1 MLKIKTALVL
11 CAGFGKRLKPLTN
24 KTPKPLLKIK
34 NITLLENTLNLL
46 HKLNIKNVLI
56 NTFYLKNQIKDFIY
70 KKNFELNIK
79 IIEENEIILD
89 TGGGILNMIS
99 KTEDEDFITLN
110 PDTFWSDDHVKEI
123 NEMEKYYFSNSIKNI
138 LLVVNKKKSFDNR
151 HKGDFNLKDNH
162 LVRSTSCELIYT
174 GCQLLN
180 KNIFKGIHKKIFSL
194 NDIWDRLEKNK
205 KLFGFESKVQFNHI
219 TDIEI
224 YNKFSKNN

>member
-1 MLKIKTALVL
+1 MRKIKTALVL

-110 PDTFWSDDHVKEI
+110 PDTFWSNDHVKEI
-123 NEMEKYYFSNSIKNI
+123 NEMEKYYFSNSIKDI
-138 LLVVNKKKSFDNR
+138 LLVVNKKKSFD
-151 HKGDFNLKDNH
+151 KSLKDILNFLNH
-162 LVRSTSCELIYT
+162 NYSSLVFL
-174 GCQLLN
+174 
-180 KNIFKGIHKKIFSL
+180 
-194 NDIWDRLEKNK
+194 
-205 KLFGFESKVQFNHI
+205 
-219 TDIEI
+219 
-224 YNKFSKNN
+224 